1 MEEGEKLLRRKY
13 LAQTVSGSGR
23 DIKVEPA
30 RFSSLEE
37 AIKYFKDPK
46 NAKELADESPSF
58 RHFISQK

>member
-1 MEEGEKLLRRKY
+1 
-13 LAQTVSGSGR
+13 
-23 DIKVEPA
+23 VEPA